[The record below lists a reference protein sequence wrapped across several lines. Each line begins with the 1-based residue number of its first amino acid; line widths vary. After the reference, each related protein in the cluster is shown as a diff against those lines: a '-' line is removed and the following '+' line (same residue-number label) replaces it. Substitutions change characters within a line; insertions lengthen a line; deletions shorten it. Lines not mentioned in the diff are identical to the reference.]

1 MLITMIIIAVVV
13 LIAVFYLAKV
23 VVMQQEQK
31 ADEDVMRTKEIYQ
44 DIIEQKNRA
53 VIEKSRL
60 EKEANQIFTLYEM
73 TKDINKNFDEH
84 EAFKVFQAKVR
95 ENVPTAQCQLM
106 DVSLEKLKETRTDK
120 EYAIFPLKSKEQKL
134 GYLLYKGV
142 EPMEREKFLILCHQF
157 ALALRRIK
165 LYKDIEL
172 LAITD
177 SLTEVHTRRYF
188 MDRLAEEIGRAKLR
202 KTQLSVLMIDVDHFK
217 DFNDQYGHLTGDRIL
232 KRIGQ
237 IIKESIREIDIAG
250 RYGGEEFSV
259 VLPETDLQGA
269 FMAAERIRLAAQEAD
284 IQAYDHTV
292 KITVSVGVA
301 TFPEGGDSLDGII
314 DNADWALYRAK
325 SMGRNRTVTFG
336 KSKKTGK

>member
-1 MLITMIIIAVVV
+1 MTMIFIAVVFV
-13 LIAVFYLAKV
+13 AVVFYLAKV

-31 ADEDVMRTKEIYQ
+31 ADEDVVRAKYVYQ

-53 VIEKSRL
+53 IVERSRL
-60 EKEANQIFTLYEM
+60 EKEANQIFTLFEM
-73 TKDINKNFDEH
+73 TKDINKNFDEM
-84 EAFKVFQAKVR
+84 EAFNIFKRKVR
-95 ENVPTAQCQLM
+95 ENVPTADCQLM
-106 DVSLEKLKETRTDK
+106 DASLEKLKETRADK
-120 EYAIFPLKSKEQKL
+120 EYSVFPLKSKERKL
-134 GYLLYKGV
+134 GHLFYKGV
-142 EPMEREKFLILCHQF
+142 AQPDKEKFLILCHQF

-188 MDRLAEEIGRAKLR
+188 MDRFAEEIARAALR
-202 KTQLSVLMIDVDHFK
+202 NTHLSIVMIDVDNFK
-217 DFNDQYGHLTGDRIL
+217 SFNDQYGHLTGDRIL

-250 RYGGEEFSV
+250 RYGGEEFCV
-259 VLPETDLQGA
+259 VLPETDLDGA
-269 FMAAERIRLAAQEAD
+269 FLAAERIRLAAETTA

-292 KITVSVGVA
+292 KVSVSLGVA
-301 TFPEGGDSLDGII
+301 TFPEGGASVDELI

-325 SMGRNRTVTFG
+325 SLGRNRTVVFG
-336 KSKKTGK
+336 KQKNR

>member
-1 MLITMIIIAVVV
+1 MLITMFIIAVVV
-13 LIAVFYLAKV
+13 MIAVFYLAKV

-31 ADEDVMRTKEIYQ
+31 ADEDVMRTKEVYQ

-73 TKDINKNFDEH
+73 TKDINKNFDAQ
-84 EAFKVFQAKVR
+84 EAFRVFQDKVR
-95 ENVPTAQCQLM
+95 ENVPTAQCRLI
-106 DVSLEKLKETRTDK
+106 DISLEKLKETRADK
-120 EYAIFPLKSKEQKL
+120 EYAIFPLKSKEQKI

-142 EPMEREKFLILCHQF
+142 GPMDKEKFLILSHQF

-172 LAITD
+172 QAITD

-188 MDRLAEEIGRAKLR
+188 MDRLEEEIGRAKLR

-217 DFNDQYGHLTGDRIL
+217 KFNDHYGHLTGDRIL

-237 IIKESIREIDIAG
+237 IIMESIREIDIAG

-269 FMAAERIRLAAQEAD
+269 FMAAERIRLATQAAV

-292 KITVSVGVA
+292 KITVSLGVA
-301 TFPEGGDSLDGII
+301 TFPQGGVSLEEII

-336 KSKKTGK
+336 KLKKNEK